1 MMNQSTAD
9 QTSPASHTS
18 VRADDPF
25 ERLYRDTCADLY
37 AYLAFMVKDRSL
49 AEELTAQAY
58 EKAFRKIGRYSASRG
73 DLRAWLFRLARNN
86 AIDHLRRAKRE
97 SEIVMQLD
105 VGESDESDAVD
116 ERLEIAA
123 AMRLLQPRDRE
134 LVALKFFAGLDN
146 ESIGRAVGASAS
158 AVGTRLHRAIQ
169 QMRQSLEASDAN

>member
-1 MMNQSTAD
+1 MMIKPTAEM
-9 QTSPASHTS
+9 S
-18 VRADDPF
+18 VNESRAAIRTDDPF
-25 ERLYRDTCADLY
+25 EQLYRDTSADLY

-73 DLRAWLFRLARNN
+73 DLKAWLFRLARNN

-97 SEIVMQLD
+97 SEIVMQLEVRHHED
-105 VGESDESDAVD
+105 AAVD
-116 ERLEIAA
+116 ERLAIAD
-123 AMRLLQPRDRE
+123 AMRCLQPRDRE

-146 ESIGRAVGASAS
+146 ESIGRAVGATAS

-169 QMRQSLEASDAN
+169 NMRKAMEASDAS